1 VTKGEGLEDWVERV
15 SALRQY
21 QHNGKRV
28 PHKPLLVL
36 MALGRLAATGSSA
49 LPWSEAEERLANLIA
64 DFGPASR
71 TGRRQSAAYPFTRLR
86 TDGVWTLSP

>member
-1 VTKGEGLEDWVERV
+1 MTNEGELEGWVERLT
-15 SALRQY
+15 ALRQY

-36 MALGRLAATGSSA
+36 MALGRLAETGSSE
-49 LPWSEAEERLANLIA
+49 LPWSETEERLANLIA
-64 DFGPASR
+64 EFGPSTR

-86 TDGVWTLSP
+86 TDGVWEAFT